1 MNNEITVAHFGG
13 VHECPTGRHTLYA
26 SKSEWAHDTYYG
38 MIRLLMLAG
47 FCLLLFCSTAR
58 AQFTVEV
65 IPQVQRF
72 DVVIQQPVPDSEF
85 IVVVCSTKSC
95 GPCRAFK
102 ASAEYIKI
110 RRRFAVEWADTDDRP
125 AWRQYA
131 RQVPTVWLIRKS
143 DRKMLRSWVGAV
155 NLATVMS
162 AINNSKGHQ

>member
-1 MNNEITVAHFGG
+1 MNDNSIMVQHSRGW
-13 VHECPTGRHTLYA
+13 HETPTGQHALYA
-26 SKSEWAHDTYYG
+26 SRSEWMPDTFYG

-47 FCLLLFCSTAR
+47 FCMVCCVQAKAQGLVITDRPMVITER
-58 AQFTVEV
+58 AS
-65 IPQVQRF
+65 
-72 DVVIQQPVPDSEF
+72 DSEF

-95 GPCRAFK
+95 GPCRSFK

-155 NLATVMS
+155 TLTTVMS
-162 AINNSKGHQ
+162 EISSSKEHQ

>member
-1 MNNEITVAHFGG
+1 MSDSITV
-13 VHECPTGRHTLYA
+13 VHSTGWHETPTGQHALYA
-26 SKSEWAHDTYYG
+26 SRSSWLPDTYYG

-47 FCLLLFCSTAR
+47 FCLLFCSTAR
-58 AQFTVEV
+58 GQFTVEV

-72 DVVIQQPVPDSEF
+72 DVVIQQPVLDSEF
-85 IVVVCSTKSC
+85 IIVVCSTKPC

-162 AINNSKGHQ
+162 AINNSKGH